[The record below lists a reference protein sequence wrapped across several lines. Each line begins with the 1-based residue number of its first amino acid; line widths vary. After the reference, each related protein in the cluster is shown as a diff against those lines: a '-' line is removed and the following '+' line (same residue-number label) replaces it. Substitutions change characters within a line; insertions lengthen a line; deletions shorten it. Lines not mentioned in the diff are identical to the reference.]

1 MVMHDKYLE
10 LKKLHNDTLIMIK
23 VGNFYH
29 IYDEDAIIM
38 FYLFK
43 YKISDNKVGFPVRSL
58 DKVINKLTKNSIN
71 YYIDESNSKCFDN
84 NNYLELLDKSKL
96 YYELNL
102 EIDDIYTYLISNIER
117 KYIKRIISKIKDVI
131 DEG

>member
-1 MVMHDKYLE
+1 
-10 LKKLHNDTLIMIK
+10 MIK

-43 YKISDNKVGFPVRSL
+43 YKLIDNKGGFPIRSL
-58 DKVINKLTKNSIN
+58 EKVINKLIKNGIN
-71 YYIDESNSKCFDN
+71 YYVDEDNFKRFDN
-84 NNYLELLDKSKL
+84 NSYLELLDKSKL

-102 EIDDIYTYLISNIER
+102 EIEDIYNYLISNIER
-117 KYIKRIISKIKDVI
+117 K
-131 DEG
+131 

>member
-1 MVMHDKYLE
+1 MLMYDKYLQLRE
-10 LKKLHNDTLIMIK
+10 KYINTLVMIK

-43 YKISDNKVGFPVRSL
+43 YKISDNKVWFPVRSL
-58 DKVINKLTKNSIN
+58 DKAINKLTKNSIN
-71 YYIDESNSKCFDN
+71 YYIEESNSKYFQN
-84 NNYLELLDKSKL
+84 NSYLELLDKSKL
-96 YYELNL
+96 YYERSL
-102 EIDDIYTYLISNIER
+102 EIDDIYNYLISNIER

>member
-1 MVMHDKYLE
+1 
-10 LKKLHNDTLIMIK
+10 MIK

-29 IYDEDAIIM
+29 VYDEDAIIM

-43 YKISDNKVGFPVRSL
+43 YKINDNKVGFPVKIL
-58 DKVINKLTKNSIN
+58 DRVINKLIKNGIN
-71 YYIDESNSKCFDN
+71 FYVDESNSRCFDN
-84 NNYLELLDKSKL
+84 NSYLELLDKSKL

-102 EIDDIYTYLISNIER
+102 EVEDIYNYLINNIER

>member
-1 MVMHDKYLE
+1 MYDRYLE
-10 LKKLHNDTLIMIK
+10 LKKLHNDTLVMIR

-43 YKISDNKVGFPVRSL
+43 YKINDNKVGFPIRSL
-58 DKVINKLTKNSIN
+58 EKVINKLIKNNIN
-71 YYIDESNSKCFDN
+71 YYVDENNFKYFDN
-84 NNYLELLDKSKL
+84 NGYLELLDKSKL

-102 EIDDIYTYLISNIER
+102 EIEDIYNYLISNIER

>member
-1 MVMHDKYLE
+1 MYDRYLE
-10 LKKLHNDTLIMIK
+10 LKKLHNVTLVMIR

-43 YKISDNKVGFPVRSL
+43 YKINDNKVGFPIRSL
-58 DKVINKLTKNSIN
+58 EKVINKLIKNNIN
-71 YYIDESNSKCFDN
+71 YYVDENNFKYFDN
-84 NNYLELLDKSKL
+84 NGYLELLDKSKL

-102 EIDDIYTYLISNIER
+102 EIEDIYNYLISNIER

>member
-1 MVMHDKYLE
+1 MYDRCLE
-10 LKKLHNDTLIMIK
+10 LKKLHNDTLVMIR

-43 YKISDNKVGFPVRSL
+43 YKINDNKGGFPIRSL
-58 DKVINKLTKNSIN
+58 EKVINKLIKNNIN
-71 YYIDESNSKCFDN
+71 YYVDENNFKYFDN
-84 NNYLELLDKSKL
+84 NGYLELLDKSKL

-102 EIDDIYTYLISNIER
+102 EIEDIYNYLISNIER